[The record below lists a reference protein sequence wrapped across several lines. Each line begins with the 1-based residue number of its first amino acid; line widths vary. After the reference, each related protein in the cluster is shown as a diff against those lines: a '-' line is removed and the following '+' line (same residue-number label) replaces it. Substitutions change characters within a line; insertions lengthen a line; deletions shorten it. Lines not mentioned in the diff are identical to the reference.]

1 MKSRCT
7 RTRENEGSSAI
18 SSHERDVDKVT
29 YLLAETDPRASVER
43 QEDVRIGDQVL
54 VQPIVEEAIWVELE
68 CCVNASVLH
77 LYDTGGKERT
87 IRTPQ
92 VLAAVHD
99 KHRVQDAR
107 VGGNVHGLA
116 TRSDSGPDGA
126 AGRVPDVGGAFCTG
140 ISRKPISKR
149 NED

>member
-1 MKSRCT
+1 MIP
-7 RTRENEGSSAI
+7 RTHLLPE
-18 SSHERDVDKVT
+18 T
-29 YLLAETDPRASVER
+29 YPRTGVER
-43 QEDVRIGDQVL
+43 KEDVRVGDQIL
-54 VQPIVEEAIWVELE
+54 VQPIVKEAIWVELE
-68 CCVNASVLH
+68 CCVNASVPDS
-77 LYDTGGKERT
+77 YDTGGKERT

-126 AGRVPDVGGAFCTG
+126 AGRVPDVGGAVAQELVKKRLGNETGTYTGGYSRSVSVECTKKG
-140 ISRKPISKR
+140 SIL
-149 NED
+149 